1 MLNETLKKNLSESRN
16 KKGELKARVAEL
28 KKILY
33 QYRNHNSVMEL
44 RASLDKIV
52 QMKKK
57 VEELEMAL
65 QNCEIRLNPLKPT
78 KSVKKNNSFIVRTK
92 SEIEIILWGR
102 L

>member
-1 MLNETLKKNLSESRN
+1 
-16 KKGELKARVAEL
+16 
-28 KKILY
+28 
-33 QYRNHNSVMEL
+33 MEL